1 MIYHLY
7 TGAEAFKNEIVT
19 MTNRE
24 LTYLSCSGDETRV
37 SECTCEL
44 DCCQSNMTLT
54 VRCKPIESIV
64 VTLALG
70 IISGLLLTLLLGSC
84 IIIGILGVKLKRT
97 QQNGRYRS
105 EPHHY
110 EEHHIGQ

>member
-1 MIYHLY
+1 
-7 TGAEAFKNEIVT
+7 

-24 LTYLSCSGDETRV
+24 LTYLSCSGDETSV
-37 SECTCEL
+37 SDCKCES
-44 DCCQSNMTLT
+44 DCCLANVTLI
-54 VRCKPIESIV
+54 VRCKPIECSESIV

-70 IISGLLLTLLLGSC
+70 VVSGLLFTLLLGSC
-84 IIIGILGVKLKRT
+84 IIIVIFGVKLKRT
-97 QQNGRYRS
+97 QHNGRYKS